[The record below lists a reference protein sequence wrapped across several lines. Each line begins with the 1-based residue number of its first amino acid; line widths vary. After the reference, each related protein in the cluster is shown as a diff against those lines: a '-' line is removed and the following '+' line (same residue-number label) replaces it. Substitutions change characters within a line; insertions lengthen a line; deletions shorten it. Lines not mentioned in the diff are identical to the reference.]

1 VRRLGWMW
9 VAAVCCG
16 VGWAQT
22 APQNQNKREAKLASG
37 ARYEI
42 TGVVVN
48 SVNGSPVGHCRMT
61 ASSVGRPGAVGGFG
75 GNRQFPA
82 PSNDGIDC
90 DDRGRFTV
98 TVPSAGA
105 WRLMASARG
114 FVGAAYDQHE
124 QFSSAVVLTV
134 DAPAKELVFRLS
146 PEATITGVVLDEA
159 GEAVR
164 NAQIMLQSVPTQV
177 AGGVQPAGAMRG
189 AGRTDD
195 RGRYELSN
203 LAPGDYRLSV
213 TAQPWYAAV
222 AQVQRVGATTDTSG
236 LDPSLDFTYAQ
247 TWFPGVDDPARAEVI
262 KLHAGDTREADFNM
276 IPIPSIHLRI
286 LVPPRVQT
294 VVNTAA
300 GSQSGPP
307 PPAPVQVPMVQR
319 LSPGAF
325 GGGFVQTSARFDSDG
340 QVDVGGL
347 TPGTYQVRLMGPNQD
362 GRTALVE
369 VTANSV
375 RTVDMSTPSRD
386 MARITV
392 HVDGSAADPADEPS
406 EGEGRGRNFGVQ
418 VSLIDVDTRR
428 GSFSTMTGQGPMNGG
443 RPGQRDPNA
452 DRVIEAPP
460 GRYEVVLQGR
470 GNVFLTGLA
479 AKGAETAGRYVTV
492 GAGESALTVHTASGR
507 ASVSGFAR
515 MDGKAAVGAM
525 VLLVP
530 VTIEDPNSIT
540 VLRQDQTNTD
550 GSFDIANVIPGQYIL
565 MGIDHGW
572 AVNWGD
578 ASTLRRYLMQGVPLE
593 LKSSA
598 VVKQN
603 VEAQSP

>member
-572 AVNWGD
+572 GVNWGD